1 MRGSLGILVVPFF
14 PNVNAIAASETQQCL
29 TGVSAANSL
38 TMARGGD
45 GYWQETANG
54 LTMAIDDDGG
64 DRDCLYWQGGRR
76 RLWPQLILY
85 DMEWME
91 RIE

>member
-1 MRGSLGILVVPFF
+1 M
-14 PNVNAIAASETQQCL
+14 AASETQQCL
-29 TGVSAANSL
+29 AGVSAANGL

-45 GYWQETANG
+45 GYRRETANG

-64 DRDCLYWQGGRR
+64 DGDCPYWQGGRR
-76 RLWPQLILY
+76 RLRPLLILYDMYCIY

-91 RIE
+91 RRERDLRSSV